1 MLDLAEFVY
10 FLTQNQR
17 PCYSMVWSGQAVG
30 RLIYFF
36 TLKKEKERAV
46 VDSVKLKNRTKLAV
60 LSVF

>member
-36 TLKKEKERAV
+36 TKKEEERVV
-46 VDSVKLKNRTKLAV
+46 VDSVKLKNRTKLAQ
-60 LSVF
+60 F

>member
-1 MLDLAEFVY
+1 MLDMAEFVY

-36 TLKKEKERAV
+36 TKKKKERVV
-46 VDSVKLKNRTKLAV
+46 VDSVKLKNRTKLAQ
-60 LSVF
+60 F

>member
-36 TLKKEKERAV
+36 TKKKKKKVV
-46 VDSVKLKNRTKLAV
+46 VDSVKLKNRTKLAQ
-60 LSVF
+60 F

>member
-36 TLKKEKERAV
+36 TKKKKKERVV
-46 VDSVKLKNRTKLAV
+46 VDSVKLKNRTKLAQ
-60 LSVF
+60 F

>member
-36 TLKKEKERAV
+36 TKKEEERVV
-46 VDSVKLKNRTKLAV
+46 VDSVKLKNRTKL
-60 LSVF
+60 SQF

>member
-36 TLKKEKERAV
+36 TKKKEKKKERVV
-46 VDSVKLKNRTKLAV
+46 VDSVKLKNRTKLAQ
-60 LSVF
+60 F